1 MKDVRYRPGDKVG
14 DDKNVGTLRLSSLSK
29 ASLNEAQREE
39 KLAKL
44 SPELRDRVERKKL
57 ELELVHTFS
66 NCNNTYVD
74 EKVDFHYL

>member
-1 MKDVRYRPGDKVG
+1 MRDVRYRPGDKVG

-57 ELELVHTFS
+57 ELELVTF
-66 NCNNTYVD
+66 
-74 EKVDFHYL
+74 F

>member
-1 MKDVRYRPGDKVG
+1 MRDVRYRPGDKVG

-57 ELELVHTFS
+57 ELELVHTF
-66 NCNNTYVD
+66 
-74 EKVDFHYL
+74 F

>member
-57 ELELVHTFS
+57 ELELVHTLF
-66 NCNNTYVD
+66 
-74 EKVDFHYL
+74 

>member
-57 ELELVHTFS
+57 ELELVHTF
-66 NCNNTYVD
+66 
-74 EKVDFHYL
+74 F